1 MLELNTFLS
10 DFADILQI
18 DVENISADT
27 VLEELPEWD
36 SMTKLSLMSYV
47 RKQYKIRIP
56 VKDLLSFSKIGD
68 IFAYL
73 KQGEQK

>member
-1 MLELNTFLS
+1 MKLNEFLT

-18 DVENISADT
+18 DPENLSGDT

-36 SMTKLSLMSYV
+36 SMTKLSLMSYA
-47 RKQYKIRIP
+47 RKQYKMRIP
-56 VKDLLSFSKIGD
+56 VKDLIAFSSIGD

-73 KQGEQK
+73 SQGEQG

>member
-1 MLELNTFLS
+1 MELNKFLS

-47 RKQYKIRIP
+47 RKQYKVRIP
-56 VKDLLSFSKIGD
+56 VKDLVAFSSIGD

-73 KQGEQK
+73 DQGEQG